1 MKSKKENVAD
11 YSERPN
17 KSAEKRIYQ
26 ERFSLIAKAVNL
38 SGKELKKLGFN
49 DSDLFELSQLKAM
62 KPSNAKKRQLKFCVK
77 AFSQK
82 DLNPLRTYL
91 SDKQSQILKIKQ
103 NEKFLSN
110 YCDKLIEFGDEEISE
125 VLRKIP
131 NLDRQHLRNLV
142 RSYESKPENKKLLAK
157 KKFLDYLREESG
169 EFIC

>member
-82 DLNPLRTYL
+82 DLNRNKGL
-91 SDKQSQILKIKQ
+91 S
-103 NEKFLSN
+103 
-110 YCDKLIEFGDEEISE
+110 
-125 VLRKIP
+125 
-131 NLDRQHLRNLV
+131 
-142 RSYESKPENKKLLAK
+142 SY
-157 KKFLDYLREESG
+157 
-169 EFIC
+169 